1 MTIMSNS
8 AAASS
13 SRSDVDASK
22 APQQAAELKS
32 VTAPPPWLP
41 MPSEVFWLFAGLLGM
56 YSLTLYGLFKP
67 GAAGLWSNDEHAHG
81 PIVLMVAIWL
91 LVTRWRAYEPPQ
103 GVIPPGRAWSW
114 PIFLAGFALFVVG
127 RALGIIYFEVGSF
140 MPMLIGIV
148 LLVGGWPLL
157 NRLKFPVFFFVF
169 MIPLPGFLVDP
180 LSQFI
185 KLKVSVVVAEILTWA
200 GYPIG
205 RTGVV
210 LSIGQYQL
218 LVADA
223 CSGMRTLF
231 MLEALGIFYLN
242 VVQHTSWLR
251 NISLATLIVPI
262 SFTANMIRVGFLVLL
277 TYYFGDEVGQGFL
290 HGFAGIVLF
299 VSALLLIISLD
310 GLLRAVSA
318 RLSKAKA

>member
-1 MTIMSNS
+1 MSATSPTSGETKPAPKS
-8 AAASS
+8 AA
-13 SRSDVDASK
+13 
-22 APQQAAELKS
+22 
-32 VTAPPPWLP
+32 WLP
-41 MPSEVFWLFAGLLGM
+41 LSTEVVCLVLGLVGMYALTVYGLL
-56 YSLTLYGLFKP
+56 KP

-81 PIVLMVAIWL
+81 PIVLMVAMWL
-91 LVTRWRAYEPPQ
+91 LVTRWHEYEPNPDDARY
-103 GVIPPGRAWSW
+103 GSAWAW
-114 PIFLAGFALFVVG
+114 PFFVFGAALFIVG

-140 MPMLIGIV
+140 IPMLMGSV
-148 LLVGGWPLL
+148 LLAGGLPLL
-157 NRLKFPVFFFVF
+157 NQLKFPIFFFIF

-185 KLKVSVVVAEILTWA
+185 KLKVSIAVAEILSWA

-242 VVQHTSWLR
+242 VVQHTSWIR
-251 NISLATLIVPI
+251 NITLATLIVPI

-310 GLLRAVSA
+310 GLLRAISNRVA
-318 RLSKAKA
+318 PAKA